1 MTVLDASVVVDAL
14 VAGSG
19 RGDAARA
26 RLSDLDTLAGPYLL
40 DAEFL
45 SALRALVRRE
55 EISGSVAQRARTQFA
70 MLPVDRYP
78 FAPFEGRIWQLRDQ
92 LTAYDAWYVALA
104 EMLGTEFVT
113 ADARLRRARGPRC
126 AVVAP

>member
-14 VAGSG
+14 VAGSA

-26 RLSDLDTLAGPYLL
+26 RLSKLDTVAAPYLL

-55 EISGSVAQRARTQFA
+55 EISESVAQRARVQFA

-78 FAPFEGRIWQLRDQ
+78 FAPFEERIWQLRDQ
-92 LTAYDAWYVALA
+92 LTTYDAWYVALA
-104 EMLGTEFVT
+104 ELLDTELVT
-113 ADARLRRARGPRC
+113 ANARLRRARGPGC
-126 AVVAP
+126 PVVAP